1 MVHVL
6 LVLIFVVFVEA
17 LEGDAG
23 NNEVDD
29 EDGRPHEDE
38 AEPGHLEDLV
48 HACVARHVNGDNGV
62 EDTHGRSAK
71 GPSTCG
77 GRTRS
82 APRSS
87 SSAS

>member
-6 LVLIFVVFVEA
+6 LVLIFVVLVEA
-17 LEGDAG
+17 LEGEASKD
-23 NNEVDD
+23 EVGD
-29 EDGRPHEDE
+29 EDGCPHEDE

-48 HACVARHVNGDNGV
+48 HACVARHKGVCGV

-82 APRSS
+82 APHSS